1 MQTTTICMGSGH
13 IREWGL
19 TWGEDFG
26 AGGPRSAR
34 RAAPRTMVTAWTG
47 DGSDACDGGLLTT
60 HTWMMWLG
68 SNGRRDSFLL
78 GINCYMISS
87 TGCLFVGVLR
97 GTFFFYMYRLL
108 SSLGGLIPLSHFCT
122 SLLHLSNATS
132 KTILALL
139 LCNSSDK
146 NKA

>member
-1 MQTTTICMGSGH
+1 MGSGH

-26 AGGPRSAR
+26 AGGLRSAR

-97 GTFFFYMYRLL
+97 GTFFLHVQTPKFIRRIDSTL
-108 SSLGGLIPLSHFCT
+108 SFCT
-122 SLLHLSNATS
+122 SLLHLSNANS